1 MFHRER
7 ERVTVVVDMEW
18 KASREEKKLLVFKKS
33 EAMEKKRDAVSVFGN
48 FFGVGRQSVTWSLY
62 VVRECAFH
70 QFQAKHGSKTARL
83 FRRFQLPELDYAT
96 WYTILGS

>member
-1 MFHRER
+1 
-7 ERVTVVVDMEW
+7 MEW

-33 EAMEKKRDAVSVFGN
+33 EAMEKKSWKL
-48 FFGVGRQSVTWSLY
+48 GRQSVTWSLY

-70 QFQAKHGSKTARL
+70 QFQAKHGAKTARL
-83 FRRFQLPELDYAT
+83 FRQFQLPELDYAT